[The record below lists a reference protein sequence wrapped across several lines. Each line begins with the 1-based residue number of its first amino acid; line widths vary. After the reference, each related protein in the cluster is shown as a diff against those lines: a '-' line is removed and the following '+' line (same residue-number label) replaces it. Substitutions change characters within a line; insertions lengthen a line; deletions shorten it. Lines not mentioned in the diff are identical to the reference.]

1 MKRLL
6 IILGLCAAFSASY
19 AQEKILLT
27 PKGEWTTDT
36 DKATSY
42 VLVYPKEKEQIKV
55 EEFTLDGRKIS
66 VTHYTQYKEDRRKRV
81 KQGLYTTFYENGQD
95 SLVVNYEDNKKMGQ
109 SNTYFP
115 DGTLR
120 FMCHF
125 ENGRLNGKFVQYYRD
140 GSLRREEFYE
150 NGKCTGGK
158 LFNRKGEELEHE
170 PYQIFPEFPHG
181 GMAALMKLIAK
192 VVKYPKDAQK
202 AKIEGKVH
210 ISFVVDQEGKMIEP
224 KLIKKVY
231 PSIDEEA
238 LRAFHAIAAAY
249 RWKPGYID
257 GKPKK
262 VKFTVP
268 LNFRLT
274 R

>member
-6 IILGLCAAFSASY
+6 ITFSLLAAFSASY
-19 AQEKILLT
+19 AQEKVLLT
-27 PKGEWTTDT
+27 RKGEWTTDA
-36 DKATSY
+36 DKAASY
-42 VLVYPKEKEQIKV
+42 VLVYPKEKKLIKV
-55 EEFTLDGRKIS
+55 EEFTLEGQKKAIG
-66 VTHYTQYKEDRRKRV
+66 HYSKYKEDRRERV
-81 KQGLYTTFYENGQD
+81 KQGLYTALYANGQD
-95 SLVVNYEDNKKMGQ
+95 SLVVNYEDNQKVGQ

-120 FMCHF
+120 FLCHF

-158 LFNRKGEELEHE
+158 LFNRKGEELEHQ
-170 PYQIFPEFPHG
+170 PYQIFPEFPDG
-181 GMAALMKLIAK
+181 GISGLMQLVAN
-192 VVKYPKDAQK
+192 VVKYPARAQK
-202 AKIEGKVH
+202 LKIEGKAIVQF
-210 ISFVVDQEGKMIEP
+210 IVDQEGKMIDP
-224 KLIKKVY
+224 KVTNKVD
-231 PSIDEEA
+231 PDLEA
-238 LRAFHAIAAAY
+238 EAMRAFIAIANVY

-262 VKFTVP
+262 AKFNLPIT
-268 LNFRLT
+268 FRLN

>member
-6 IILGLCAAFSASY
+6 IGLGLLTAFSSSF
-19 AQEKILLT
+19 AQDKILLT
-27 PKGEWTTDT
+27 KKGEWTKEK

-42 VLVYPKEKEQIKV
+42 VLVYPKKDKLIKV
-55 EEFTLDGRKIS
+55 EEFALDGRKKA
-66 VTHYTQYKEDRRKRV
+66 VWHYSKYKEDRRQRV
-81 KQGLYTTFYENGQD
+81 KQGLHTAFYANGKD
-95 SLVVNYEDNKKMGQ
+95 SLVVNYADNKKVGQ
-109 SNTYFP
+109 SNTFFP

-125 ENGRLNGKFVQYYRD
+125 QDGQLNGKFVQYYRD
-140 GSLRREEFYE
+140 GALRREEYYE

-181 GMAALMKLIAK
+181 GIAALQMLIAE
-192 VVKYPKDAQK
+192 VVKYPQDAQK
-202 AKIEGKVH
+202 AKIEGRVH

-238 LRAFHAIAAAY
+238 LRAFHAIAATY

-262 VKFTVP
+262 VKFTIP